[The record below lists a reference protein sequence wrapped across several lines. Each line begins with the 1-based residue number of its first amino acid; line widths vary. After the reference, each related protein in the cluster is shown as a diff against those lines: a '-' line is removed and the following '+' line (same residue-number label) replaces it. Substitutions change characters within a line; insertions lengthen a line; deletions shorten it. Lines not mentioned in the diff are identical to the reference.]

1 VTAPPS
7 WVVVGRIARAHGV
20 KGELAVLPLTQV
32 PERFDPG
39 SRLYVGED
47 EGRAFTV
54 SSSRPHHKM
63 LLVVFDEVKDRT
75 QAEGLRG
82 ELLFVPAYSMPT
94 LPAGEYWPHELIGC
108 EVVTEAGRALGSI
121 REVVHTQ
128 GNDVWVAKADAE
140 EVLIPALKDVVLE
153 VDVAGRRVVV
163 REIPG
168 LTAP

>member
-1 VTAPPS
+1 VSSPPS
-7 WVVVGRIARAHGV
+7 WVVVGRVARAHGV

-39 SRLYVGED
+39 SRLYVGEG
-47 EGRAFTV
+47 EGTAFTV

-82 ELLFVPAYSMPT
+82 ELLFVPASSMPP
-94 LPAGEYWPHELIGC
+94 LPAGEFWPHELIGC
-108 EVVTEAGRALGSI
+108 EVVTDAGRALGSI
-121 REVVHTQ
+121 REIVHTQ
-128 GNDVWVAKADAE
+128 ANDVWVSEHEGE
-140 EVLIPALKDVVLE
+140 ELLIPALKDVVRE
-153 VDVAGRRVVV
+153 VDVSGRRVVV

>member
-1 VTAPPS
+1 
-7 WVVVGRIARAHGV
+7 VGRIARAHGV

-32 PERFDPG
+32 AERFEPG
-39 SRLYVGED
+39 SRLYVGEGD
-47 EGRAFTV
+47 DRPLTV

-82 ELLFVPAYSMPT
+82 ELLFVPASSTPP
-94 LPAGEYWPHELIGC
+94 LPAGEYWAHELVGC
-108 EVVTEAGRALGSI
+108 EVMTEAGRSLGTI

-128 GNDVWVAKADAE
+128 ANDVWVAKAESE

-153 VDVAGRRVVV
+153 VDVAGRRLVV